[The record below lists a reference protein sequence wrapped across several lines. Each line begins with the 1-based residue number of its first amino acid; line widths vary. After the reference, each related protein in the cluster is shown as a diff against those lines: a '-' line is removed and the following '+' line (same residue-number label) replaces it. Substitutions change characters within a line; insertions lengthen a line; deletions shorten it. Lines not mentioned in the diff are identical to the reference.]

1 MSNIL
6 KTLIISITSITLLTF
21 SFQGY
26 SQQKYAR
33 EYEREGDKCM
43 NKQDYNQ
50 ALDYY
55 VLGRKFVKKDL
66 NLIYKCG
73 EACLMMKNYDKAEYW
88 YQKVLIEND
97 TNNIN
102 AMFPYL
108 YLHLAKASISNG
120 NIIQAQSFLN
130 TCLLDCNDINI
141 RKEVKN
147 ELNKIDWII
156 DNDKEKLFLITNLGK
171 NVNTETSQ
179 TASYILK
186 DSILIFTTPEF
197 KTKKDSEG
205 KTYYTDIYNQ
215 IYFSFI
221 DDYYYTPAK
230 RLDWGKINKKKTN
243 CSDIFFDTLTSTA
256 YFTYTKTKNNKDLSQ
271 IYYSKQENNQWSKPK
286 PFLPTMDK
294 ESNNTNPVIAR
305 KNNEAVMYFASDR
318 KGGFG
323 KMDLWYV
330 DLNNEKAKPVNLG
343 STINTTGNEITPFY
357 YNDDEELYFS
367 SDTHYGFGGF
377 DIFRSDGWLTRWTTP
392 ENLKK
397 PINSSANDVYPFITD
412 SDNEVYF

>member
-120 NIIQAQSFLN
+120 
-130 TCLLDCNDINI
+130 T
-141 RKEVKN
+141 
-147 ELNKIDWII
+147 
-156 DNDKEKLFLITNLGK
+156 
-171 NVNTETSQ
+171 
-179 TASYILK
+179 
-186 DSILIFTTPEF
+186 
-197 KTKKDSEG
+197 
-205 KTYYTDIYNQ
+205 
-215 IYFSFI
+215 
-221 DDYYYTPAK
+221 
-230 RLDWGKINKKKTN
+230 
-243 CSDIFFDTLTSTA
+243 
-256 YFTYTKTKNNKDLSQ
+256 
-271 IYYSKQENNQWSKPK
+271 
-286 PFLPTMDK
+286 
-294 ESNNTNPVIAR
+294 
-305 KNNEAVMYFASDR
+305 
-318 KGGFG
+318 
-323 KMDLWYV
+323 
-330 DLNNEKAKPVNLG
+330 
-343 STINTTGNEITPFY
+343 
-357 YNDDEELYFS
+357 
-367 SDTHYGFGGF
+367 
-377 DIFRSDGWLTRWTTP
+377 
-392 ENLKK
+392 
-397 PINSSANDVYPFITD
+397 
-412 SDNEVYF
+412 